1 MMSFPVQKC
10 FVLLP
15 CQEKYAQFKIFA
27 AFACI
32 IGYYNLHIPSG
43 PCTLMYM
50 PRRNDKT
57 VCVNCSSEGL
67 RSAYMRKRQQRHDVI
82 RDIIRAYNVKTQRD
96 LADQLQAEG
105 YDCTQATISRD
116 IMDMGLVKSR
126 EGFYVLPEEM
136 RLQRMVSEL
145 VEEVHLAG
153 NMVVVKTYSGG
164 AAGVSA
170 ALDKANLKGALGT
183 VAGDNTIMIATIT
196 PEAAQDVA
204 GAINRLRRR

>member
-1 MMSFPVQKC
+1 
-10 FVLLP
+10 
-15 CQEKYAQFKIFA
+15 
-27 AFACI
+27 
-32 IGYYNLHIPSG
+32 
-43 PCTLMYM
+43 
-50 PRRNDKT
+50 
-57 VCVNCSSEGL
+57 
-67 RSAYMRKRQQRHDVI
+67 MRKRQQRHDVI
-82 RDIIRAYNVKTQRD
+82 RDIIREYNVKTQRD
-96 LADQLQAEG
+96 LAEQLQAAG

-116 IMDMGLVKSR
+116 IMDMGLVKSK

-183 VAGDNTIMIATIT
+183 VAGDNTIMIATPT
-196 PEAAQDVA
+196 SESASDVA

>member
-1 MMSFPVQKC
+1 
-10 FVLLP
+10 
-15 CQEKYAQFKIFA
+15 
-27 AFACI
+27 
-32 IGYYNLHIPSG
+32 
-43 PCTLMYM
+43 
-50 PRRNDKT
+50 
-57 VCVNCSSEGL
+57 
-67 RSAYMRKRQQRHDVI
+67 MRKRQQRHDVI
-82 RDIIRAYNVKTQRD
+82 RDIIREYSVKTQRD
-96 LADQLQAEG
+96 LAEQLQAAG

-170 ALDKANLKGALGT
+170 ALDKASLKGALGT
-183 VAGDNTIMIATIT
+183 VAGDNTIMIATAT
-196 PEAAQDVA
+196 PEAASDVA

>member
-1 MMSFPVQKC
+1 
-10 FVLLP
+10 
-15 CQEKYAQFKIFA
+15 
-27 AFACI
+27 
-32 IGYYNLHIPSG
+32 
-43 PCTLMYM
+43 
-50 PRRNDKT
+50 
-57 VCVNCSSEGL
+57 
-67 RSAYMRKRQQRHDVI
+67 MRKRQQRHDVI
-82 RDIIRAYNVKTQRD
+82 RDIIREYSVKTQRD
-96 LADQLQAEG
+96 LAEQLQAAG
-105 YDCTQATISRD
+105 YDCTQATRSRD

-170 ALDKANLKGALGT
+170 ALDKASLKGALGT
-183 VAGDNTIMIATIT
+183 VAGDNTIMIATAT
-196 PEAAQDVA
+196 PEAASDVA